1 MYLKRKPTP
10 KLKRNFTATI
20 DNIKASV
27 ENIDMAI

>member
-1 MYLKRKPTP
+1 MCLKIKPTP
-10 KLKRNFTATI
+10 KSKRNFMATI